1 MSKEIFELPEHLDK
15 VRQEEPIEQ
24 KKVQLEVIDKEE
36 VKPDEIKEVK
46 QKRVRKQI
54 DDETRKLMI
63 DRLQKSRKIKELTA
77 ETNELK
83 EKLSKLETKE
93 PEPVPIIKY
102 DEPKKRVV
110 KPKIKIIDEPIKKQD
125 EIVLKP
131 LIEQKQILL
140 EVPKIEQPKKI
151 IHSTF
156 KQPIW

>member
-15 VRQEEPIEQ
+15 VRQEEPTEQ
-24 KKVQLEVIDKEE
+24 KKVQLEAVDKEE
-36 VKPDEIKEVK
+36 VKPEEVKEVK
-46 QKRVRKQI
+46 QKRERKKI

-83 EKLSKLETKE
+83 DKLSKLETK

-110 KPKIKIIDEPIKKQD
+110 KPKIKTIDEPSKIKEEPKR
-125 EIVLKP
+125 EP
-131 LIEQKQILL
+131 LVEPVKVHL

>member
-15 VRQEEPIEQ
+15 VRQEEPTKE
-24 KKVQLEVIDKEE
+24 KKVQLEAVDKEE
-36 VKPDEIKEVK
+36 VKPEEVKEVK
-46 QKRVRKQI
+46 QKRERKKI

-83 EKLSKLETKE
+83 DKLSKLETK

-102 DEPKKRVV
+102 DEPKV
-110 KPKIKIIDEPIKKQD
+110 KKTITRKIKTIEEPSKIKEEAKR
-125 EIVLKP
+125 EP
-131 LIEQKQILL
+131 LVEQKQILL

-151 IHSTF
+151 VHSTYR
-156 KQPIW
+156 QPIW

>member
-24 KKVQLEVIDKEE
+24 KKVQLDVIDKEE
-36 VKPDEIKEVK
+36 VKEEEVKEVK

-83 EKLSKLETKE
+83 DKLSKLETKE
-93 PEPVPIIKY
+93 PEPIIKE
-102 DEPKKRVV
+102 EPKKRVV
-110 KPKIKIIDEPIKKQD
+110 KPKIKTIDEPVKKED
-125 EIVLKP
+125 EIILKP
-131 LIEQKQILL
+131 LIVQKPILL

-156 KQPIW
+156 RQPIW

>member
-24 KKVQLEVIDKEE
+24 KKVQLDVIDKEE
-36 VKPDEIKEVK
+36 VKEEEVKEVK

-83 EKLSKLETKE
+83 DKLSKLETKD
-93 PEPVPIIKY
+93 EPVPIIKE
-102 DEPKKRVV
+102 EPKKRVV
-110 KPKIKIIDEPIKKQD
+110 KPKIKTIDEPVKKED
-125 EIVLKP
+125 EIILKP
-131 LIEQKQILL
+131 LIVQKPILL

-156 KQPIW
+156 RQPIW

>member
-1 MSKEIFELPEHLDK
+1 MSKEIFELPQEHLDK

-24 KKVQLEVIDKEE
+24 KKVQLDVIDKEE
-36 VKPDEIKEVK
+36 VKEEEVKEVK

-83 EKLSKLETKE
+83 DKLSKLETK
-93 PEPVPIIKY
+93 EPVPIIKY

-110 KPKIKIIDEPIKKQD
+110 KPKIKTIDEPVKK
-125 EIVLKP
+125 EEPIILKP
-131 LIEQKQILL
+131 LIEQKPIL
-140 EVPKIEQPKKI
+140 EVPKKI
-151 IHSTF
+151 VYSMF

>member
-24 KKVQLEVIDKEE
+24 KKVQLEAVDKEE
-36 VKPDEIKEVK
+36 VKEEAVKEVK
-46 QKRVRKQI
+46 QKRVKKQI

-93 PEPVPIIKY
+93 AEPVPIIKY
-102 DEPKKRVV
+102 DEPKV
-110 KPKIKIIDEPIKKQD
+110 KKTITRKIKTIDKPVKED

-131 LIEQKQILL
+131 LVEQKQILL
-140 EVPKIEQPKKI
+140 EVPKIV
-151 IHSTF
+151 HSTYR
-156 KQPIW
+156 QPIW

>member
-1 MSKEIFELPEHLDK
+1 MSKEIFELPDHLDK
-15 VRQEEPIEQ
+15 VRQEEPIEE
-24 KKVQLEVIDKEE
+24 KKVQLEAVDKEE
-36 VKPDEIKEVK
+36 VKEEEVKEVK
-46 QKRVRKQI
+46 QKRERKKI

-93 PEPVPIIKY
+93 AEPVPIIKY

-110 KPKIKIIDEPIKKQD
+110 KPKIKIIDEPVKKED

-131 LIEQKQILL
+131 LIVQKPILL